1 MSNNIRG
8 LNDVRNNNNN
18 NGNFGNNLRNMNFF
32 TTGSDRP

>member
-32 TTGSDRP
+32 TTGNDGP